1 LRLGKFNLLLSHQ
14 QGFYGMVGHP
24 DTQSQHL
31 TIKLFRFVGY
41 SFLLLSLFDI
51 VSIFIPLRLM
61 NPEWEVQATT
71 ALVERV
77 AAPLIGLALVF
88 YQDIQLR
95 AKWEWIVLKGLSWA
109 ALIVGILYFL
119 ILPLIL
125 ANNARLDSNI
135 STQFKVQLD
144 RQMAQA
150 EKFAQRLQ
158 QASSKAEINELLVRA
173 SGDQGLAPDLQGK
186 DVKTIK
192 QALLAKISAG
202 KPNIR
207 KQAEAAI
214 ADRRLNQLKLT
225 VKIFLGAVVSGF
237 SFIYI
242 WILTRWTRQ
251 PRLERAEIDS
261 L

>member
-1 LRLGKFNLLLSHQ
+1 
-14 QGFYGMVGHP
+14 MVGHP
-24 DTQSQHL
+24 DAQSQDA

-41 SFLLLSLFDI
+41 SFLLLSLFDV

-61 NPEWEVQATT
+61 NPGWEFQAIT

-88 YQDIQLR
+88 YKDFKLR
-95 AKWEWIVLKGLSWA
+95 TKWELTALKGLSWA
-109 ALIVGILYFL
+109 ALTVGILYL
-119 ILPLIL
+119 LLLPLIIV
-125 ANNARLDSNI
+125 NSVRLDSGLLD
-135 STQFKVQLD
+135 QLKVQID

-150 EKFAQRLQ
+150 EQFEQRLQ
-158 QASSKAEINELLVRA
+158 KASSKTAINTLLIRAGGQAITPELQRK
-173 SGDQGLAPDLQGK
+173 DLR
-186 DVKTIK
+186 TIK
-192 QALLAKISAG
+192 QDLLAKISEG
-202 KPNIR
+202 KPNIS
-207 KQAEAAI
+207 KQSEAAI
-214 ADRRLNQLKLT
+214 ADRRLNQVKLA

-242 WILTRWTRQ
+242 WHLTRWTRQ

>member
-1 LRLGKFNLLLSHQ
+1 
-14 QGFYGMVGHP
+14 MVGHS

-77 AAPLIGLALVF
+77 AAPLIGFVLVF
-88 YQDIQLR
+88 YQDVQLR
-95 AKWEWIVLKGLSWA
+95 AKWEWVVLKGLSWA
-109 ALIVGILYFL
+109 ALMAGVLYL
-119 ILPLIL
+119 LLLPLL
-125 ANNARLDSNI
+125 VANHTRIDSRLSA
-135 STQFKVQLD
+135 QFKVQLD
-144 RQMAQA
+144 RQMDQA
-150 EKFAQRLQ
+150 EQFVQRLQ
-158 QASSKAEINELLVRA
+158 KASSKAEINELLVRA
-173 SGDQGLAPDLQGK
+173 SGGQGLAPELQGK

-207 KQAEAAI
+207 KQAESAI

-242 WILTRWTRQ
+242 WVLTRWTRQ
-251 PRLERAEIDS
+251 PHSVKAEIDS